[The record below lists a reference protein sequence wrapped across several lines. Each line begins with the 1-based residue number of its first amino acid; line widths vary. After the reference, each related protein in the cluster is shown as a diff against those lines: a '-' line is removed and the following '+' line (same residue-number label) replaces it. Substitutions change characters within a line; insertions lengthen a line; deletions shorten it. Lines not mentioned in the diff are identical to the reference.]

1 MNKNYLDYLFKSK
14 KSLCLVIALL
24 YVSAYVICFT
34 VNDFGEAKCI
44 ASFGSSSII
53 LGILCYVMVPLV
65 YSYIHNKKAVDMH
78 FALPVSRKEML
89 ITSQIFID
97 LVIAVPFLVLAIIS
111 LIIGLNSGVII
122 SVNAYL
128 IYVVIAIIGVI
139 VVTMFEAAVFL
150 EANSTFDGIV
160 LMGAY
165 LLMPL
170 MLFLTVNAFQSS
182 LIAGF
187 NPLDEE
193 KILSYLSMPVAL
205 IGNELANG
213 EAACFEKAMSPTIS
227 LSLIIC
233 LLWHAVVSVIG
244 LKKNFINRK
253 VERAETIS
261 NNFFSYPFV
270 IYFYAF
276 SLIFFTAVSSF
287 NSMNFTDVLFVYFII
302 FVCFMVATFIY
313 RRKIQIKLK
322 DIALY
327 IGTIIIALAFTF
339 VANSTKGFGLSY
351 VYDRNPKNIAV
362 YYYHYNN
369 IANFTNNDKIQKL
382 VEESYPDVYEYN
394 IRIEGFIKEKDM
406 DKAKDAL
413 KIIEEKRNEAID
425 NQYLKGQYSNCNFQI
440 ITNYD
445 ETTINDELGL
455 SQRLNSLSK
464 KDRTNYLYAS
474 RVTYD
479 EMMTLNKYLDVEF
492 DIWVNNDEYGMY
504 MVSLD
509 ELLNNAKAQ
518 S

>member
-1 MNKNYLDYLFKSK
+1 M
-14 KSLCLVIALL
+14 A
-24 YVSAYVICFT
+24 
-34 VNDFGEAKCI
+34 
-44 ASFGSSSII
+44 
-53 LGILCYVMVPLV
+53 
-65 YSYIHNKKAVDMH
+65 
-78 FALPVSRKEML
+78 
-89 ITSQIFID
+89 
-97 LVIAVPFLVLAIIS
+97 
-111 LIIGLNSGVII
+111 
-122 SVNAYL
+122 
-128 IYVVIAIIGVI
+128 
-139 VVTMFEAAVFL
+139 
-150 EANSTFDGIV
+150 
-160 LMGAY
+160 
-165 LLMPL
+165 
-170 MLFLTVNAFQSS
+170 
-182 LIAGF
+182 
-187 NPLDEE
+187 
-193 KILSYLSMPVAL
+193 
-205 IGNELANG
+205 
-213 EAACFEKAMSPTIS
+213 
-227 LSLIIC
+227 
-233 LLWHAVVSVIG
+233 SVIG
-244 LKKNFINRK
+244 LRKNFINRK